1 MKRHFLGACLLL
13 AGSVPCLAI
22 DPIFVRRG
30 PELRPFGAT
39 CCNSAGEVAMAAD
52 GSVAVYWK
60 RNESGVFSAWVRRL
74 AADGTPLA
82 AAVEVPSEVSLGRNL
97 LSSAPDGSFVL
108 LSTTPTGPVTTM
120 LKVLRFDASGQALP
134 AVDIEET
141 RYSDASV
148 DHDGQ
153 GNFVVLWSDANT
165 TLRAARF
172 DAAGNLLGSI
182 FEVAQTVGYE
192 RLQVVVA
199 ADGSFT
205 AFYEKVTNPKTGGH
219 LHRRRYDAA
228 GQPLGA
234 EEPVPPLLT
243 EHFDTQ
249 ATSAAD
255 GFAAAVFALVPHAY
269 GALFDASGAPG
280 PTFTVWD
287 EPNDMV
293 YVPLVAS
300 LANGDFAATA
310 LVAIDNL
317 EQKLVLSRIGRD
329 GLDVGPKMVLSGVPD
344 IGAGALAASG
354 DRFVVF
360 AARGQDHYLQ
370 VYEAP
375 LFADGFESGDSARWV
390 P

>member
-39 CCNSAGEVAMAAD
+39 CCSGDGAVAMAAD
-52 GSVAVYWK
+52 GSFAVYW
-60 RNESGVFSAWVRRL
+60 RRSESGVDSAWVRRL

-82 AAVEVPSEVSLGRNL
+82 AAVEVPTGVSLGRNL

-108 LSTTPTGPVTTM
+108 LSTTPTGPVTRM
-120 LKVLRFDASGQALP
+120 LKVLRFASSGQALP
-134 AVDIEET
+134 AVDIADT
-141 RYSDASV
+141 RYADASV
-148 DHDGQ
+148 GHDGQ
-153 GNFVVLWSDANT
+153 GNFVVLWSDENT
-165 TLRAARF
+165 DLRAARF
-172 DAAGNLLGSI
+172 DAAGNLVGSI
-182 FEVAQTVGYE
+182 FEVAQSAGYE
-192 RLQVVVA
+192 RIQVVVA

-205 AFYEKVTNPKTGGH
+205 AFYEKRTDPKTGGH

-234 EEPVPPLLT
+234 EEAVPPLLM
-243 EHFDTQ
+243 EHFDSQ
-249 ATSAAD
+249 AASAAD

-280 PTFTVWD
+280 PSFTLWD
-287 EPNDMV
+287 EPNDV
-293 YVPLVAS
+293 TWVPLVAP
-300 LANGDFAATA
+300 LANGDFAATVNIA
-310 LVAIDNL
+310 VDNL

-329 GLDVGPKMVLSGVPD
+329 GLDVGPKMVLSGVPN
-344 IGAGALAASG
+344 IGVGALAASG
-354 DRFVVF
+354 DRILVF
-360 AARGQDHYLQ
+360 AARGADHFLQ